1 VVIALIARGM
11 NEEKIN
17 VIIETFADYVENYY
31 DEDNEAVDVPNIVNQ
46 HFDEFVQWAYDD
58 FVINELEYETLTN
71 RKDPDLNERIRMEV
85 VNEFL
90 LILCS
95 EHIPR

>member
-1 VVIALIARGM
+1 M

-31 DEDNEAVDVPNIVNQ
+31 DDDNESDDVPNIVNQ

-58 FVINELEYETLTN
+58 FVINELEQESLTN
-71 RKDPDLNERIRMEV
+71 RNDWDIHERIRTEV
-85 VNEFL
+85 VKEFL
-90 LILCS
+90 MILDTAKCFL
-95 EHIPR
+95 

>member
-1 VVIALIARGM
+1 M

-31 DEDNEAVDVPNIVNQ
+31 DEDNELDDVPNIVNQ

-58 FVINELEYETLTN
+58 FVINELEQETLTN
-71 RKDPDLNERIRMEV
+71 RNDRDIHERIRTEV
-85 VNEFL
+85 VKEFL
-90 LILCS
+90 MIL
-95 EHIPR
+95 ETA

>member
-1 VVIALIARGM
+1 M

>member
-1 VVIALIARGM
+1 M

-31 DEDNEAVDVPNIVNQ
+31 DEDNESDDVPNIVNQ

-58 FVINELEYETLTN
+58 FVINELEQETLTN
-71 RKDPDLNERIRMEV
+71 RNDRDIHERISTEV
-85 VNEFL
+85 VKEFL
-90 LILCS
+90 LIL
-95 EHIPR
+95 ETA

>member
-1 VVIALIARGM
+1 M

-31 DEDNEAVDVPNIVNQ
+31 DEDNESDDVPNIVNQ

-58 FVINELEYETLTN
+58 FVINELEQETLTN
-71 RKDPDLNERIRMEV
+71 RNDRDIHERIRTEV
-85 VNEFL
+85 VKEFL
-90 LILCS
+90 MIL
-95 EHIPR
+95 ETA